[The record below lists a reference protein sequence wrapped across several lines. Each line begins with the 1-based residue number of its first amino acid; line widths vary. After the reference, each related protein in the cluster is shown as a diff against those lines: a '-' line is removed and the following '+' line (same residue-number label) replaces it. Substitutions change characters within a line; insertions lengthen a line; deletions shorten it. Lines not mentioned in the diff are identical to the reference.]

1 LDFFKQQIQTVKFIN
16 IYRPIII
23 LLDKILQSGL
33 FNNNNF
39 STFLNEIFLIADTI
53 TEKCLFIIN
62 NINLELNIINNN
74 NFDNFSGIYIYNKE
88 NYNDNNININN
99 SSNLEAKNSNEI
111 ISIPYN
117 TFYFWYIIYEIFF
130 LLLFFL

>member
-1 LDFFKQQIQTVKFIN
+1 MDFFKQQIQTVKFIN